1 MIKPV
6 DLVEFFLLS
15 HLSNTIRDC
24 DLKINIILLSFDL
37 LLFNG
42 AQTCFNVMEQHAIVE
57 GTRHRSQ
64 SRFSLLCTREENLR
78 LNEPATCISYH
89 SRSLFLMLV

>member
-57 GTRHRSQ
+57 GTRQ
-64 SRFSLLCTREENLR
+64 SHSLGF
-78 LNEPATCISYH
+78 
-89 SRSLFLMLV
+89 LFYAQEKKT